1 MVLDVF
7 LVCGLGNLGQQCV
20 MALSHF
26 GVKIIAIEKKT
37 LNSYEIPEVASCLD
51 QLIIG
56 DCSHLPIL
64 ERAAVTQCRAALLV
78 TSNEEVN
85 IETALMIRELNP
97 DTRLVVR
104 SGQTH
109 LNQLLEEQL
118 GNFIA
123 YEPLD
128 LPANA
133 FALAALGNET
143 LGFFELENQW
153 LRVVRT
159 SITANHPW
167 LRFNQL
173 QLQELNRRDRHIL
186 SVEKGGVTEDWAFHQ
201 WNGEDNVHE
210 NDVIIAIEAVDSL
223 FSSLQPLP
231 KKTSLSTFSQGK
243 QPLWLETPFAHWQQL
258 KLVVQSRPVILFAGC
273 VIIGLLL
280 LGTLLFYL
288 TIPEI
293 GILGALYR
301 TFVLL
306 LGGYGDLF
314 AEIQSVEKYRWLL
327 EPLALLLTLAGI
339 AFVGILYALL
349 TESLLATKFI
359 FTRKRLPLP
368 KQNHVVLLGLGRI
381 GQRVARLLKTWKQ
394 PLVGITLQSDFDFR
408 LLPDIPVINQSLQ
421 DSFSKANLT
430 SANSVIV
437 VTDDDMLNLEV
448 ALTTHKINP
457 RANLVIRTTRQGLSR
472 SLMGL
477 LPKAQV
483 LETYRLAAEVFVG
496 SAFGENILNL
506 FRLYH
511 QTILVTEYHIEAQD
525 TLVGLLLA
533 EIAYGYNVVPLLYQS
548 ENRPSLFFPSDDVL
562 LREGDRLV
570 VLATIEG
577 LRKIEVRDLKP
588 KTWRVRVE
596 KVINSD
602 FLFEGANTISRISG
616 CSLPQAR
623 DLLNHLPNTLITP
636 LYRPQA
642 QRLIRALK
650 KMQMVALITK
660 TQGNSIHNK
669 DQH

>member
-1 MVLDVF
+1 MSLDFF

-20 MALSHF
+20 VALSSF
-26 GVKIIAIEKKT
+26 NVKIIAIEKQT
-37 LNSYEIPEVASCLD
+37 PNAYEIPKVPSLLE

-56 DCSHLPIL
+56 NCSHLPVL
-64 ERAAVTQCRAALLV
+64 ESANIAQCRAALLV
-78 TSNEEVN
+78 TSDEEVN

-97 DTRLVVR
+97 TTRLVVR

-109 LNQLLEEQL
+109 LNQLLGEQL

-123 YEPLD
+123 YDPLD

-143 LGFFELENQW
+143 LGFFELEKQW
-153 LRVVRT
+153 LQVIR
-159 SITANHPW
+159 IPIFPNHPG
-167 LRFNQL
+167 LNQSRL
-173 QLQELNRRDRHIL
+173 QDLNRRDRRIL
-186 SVEKGGVTEDWAFHQ
+186 SVERGEISEDWGFHQ
-201 WNGEDNVHE
+201 WDGEE
-210 NDVIIAIEAVDSL
+210 IIRINDVIIAIEAVDNL
-223 FSSLQPLP
+223 FSNLQYPP
-231 KKTSLSTFSQGK
+231 KKTLNNFTLSK
-243 QPLWLETPFAHWQQL
+243 QPLWLETQLEHWQEF
-258 KLVVQSRPVILFAGC
+258 KLAVQSRPIILFAGL
-273 VIIGLLL
+273 VILGLLI

-288 TIPEI
+288 TIPQI

-314 AEIQSVEKYRWLL
+314 AELQEVKNYRWLL

-359 FTRKRLPLP
+359 FARKRLTLP
-368 KQNHVVLLGLGRI
+368 KQNHIVLLGLGRI

-394 PLVGITLQSDFDFR
+394 PIIGITLKFDFDFR
-408 LLPDIPVINQSLQ
+408 LLPDIPIVNQSLEEN
-421 DSFSKANLT
+421 FAKVNLAT
-430 SANSVIV
+430 ANSVVV

-448 ALTTHKINP
+448 ALTAHKINP
-457 RANLVIRTTRQGLSR
+457 RANLVIRTSRQGLSH

-477 LPKAQV
+477 LPEAQV

-496 SAFGENILNL
+496 AAFGENILNL
-506 FRLYH
+506 FRLHH
-511 QTILVTEYHIEAQD
+511 QTILVTEYHIENQD

-533 EIAYGYNVVPLLYQS
+533 EVAYGYSIIPLLHQS
-548 ENRPSLFFPSDDVL
+548 SNHPSLLFPSDDVL

-588 KTWRVRVE
+588 KTWRIRIE
-596 KVINSD
+596 KIINQD
-602 FLFEGANTISRISG
+602 FIFDGANTISRISG
-616 CSLPQAR
+616 CSLQQAR
-623 DLLNHLPNTLITP
+623 ELLNDLPNTLITP

-642 QRLIRALK
+642 QRLLRALK
-650 KMQMVALITK
+650 KMQIVALLVK
-660 TQGNSIHNK
+660 TQGSHL
-669 DQH
+669 DS